1 VHTNGRHVVFN
12 IDQPEIFWLV
22 VTNLLLGALVLACL
36 AVLCFVVAKE
46 CGVHI
51 RLRARKKRLLT
62 GLRSLSRFGVDTDD
76 ESDRPDERE
85 LHPGKIPE
93 KHADGKPG

>member
-1 VHTNGRHVVFN
+1 MHTTGRHVVFN
-12 IDQPEIFWLV
+12 IDQPEIFWLA
-22 VTNLLLGALVLACL
+22 VTNLLLGVLVLGCL

-46 CGVHI
+46 LGVHI
-51 RLRARKKRLLT
+51 RLHAMKKRPLT
-62 GLRSLSRFGVDTDD
+62 GLRSLCRFGVDLDD

-93 KHADGKPG
+93 EHADGKPG